1 MLEVIVA
8 RLQDDVCLT
17 VARALVAKARCPG
30 LIPSGATLFLSSPMH
45 FKGLLNGSSI
55 DGVLFRHIALRSLG
69 IAPSIGTGCDYT
81 WNCFHFKLY
90 IYLSFA

>member
-8 RLQDDVCLT
+8 RLQNDVCLT

-30 LIPSGATLFLSSPMH
+30 FDFQWCHLRSSSISH
-45 FKGLLNGSSI
+45 FKGLLNSNDV
-55 DGVLFRHIALRSLG
+55 DGVLFRHIALRSLD

-90 IYLSFA
+90 IYLSNA